1 MTIAHKID
9 TYKDMLKVSTYSVNK
24 QDSFISVIKE
34 HFNNIDFFE
43 GLVNSKDKYIFNI
56 KDCRLDKKN
65 KDIET
70 IYELS
75 EKNEN
80 KINNIKKELKNIL
93 LEENIQI

>member
-9 TYKDMLKVSTYSVNK
+9 TYKDMLKISTYSVNK

-43 GLVNSKDKYIFNI
+43 ELVNSKNKYIFNI
-56 KDCRLDKKN
+56 RDCRLNKKN
-65 KDIET
+65 KDIEI

-75 EKNEN
+75 EKNKY
-80 KINNIKKELKNIL
+80 KIKNIKEEFKKKLM
-93 LEENIQI
+93 EENIQI

>member
-9 TYKDMLKVSTYSVNK
+9 TYKDMLKISTYSVNK

-43 GLVNSKDKYIFNI
+43 KLVNSKNKYIFNI

-65 KDIET
+65 KDIEL
-70 IYELS
+70 IYELI
-75 EKNEN
+75 EKNKY
-80 KINNIKKELKNIL
+80 KINNIKEEFKKKLM
-93 LEENIQI
+93 EENIQI

>member
-9 TYKDMLKVSTYSVNK
+9 TYKDMLKISTYSVNK

-43 GLVNSKDKYIFNI
+43 KLVNSKNKYIFNI
-56 KDCRLDKKN
+56 KDCRLNKKN
-65 KDIET
+65 KDIEL
-70 IYELS
+70 IYKIS
-75 EKNEN
+75 EKNKN
-80 KINNIKKELKNIL
+80 KINDIKEKFKKLL

>member
-9 TYKDMLKVSTYSVNK
+9 TYKDMLKVSTYSINK
-24 QDSFISVIKE
+24 EDSFNNIIKE

-43 GLVNSKDKYIFNI
+43 ELVNSKDKYIFNI

>member
-1 MTIAHKID
+1 MTIAYKID

-43 GLVNSKDKYIFNI
+43 ELVNSKDKYIFNI

>member
-9 TYKDMLKVSTYSVNK
+9 TYKDMLKISTYSINK

-43 GLVNSKDKYIFNI
+43 ELVNSKNKYIFDI
-56 KDCRLDKKN
+56 RECRLDKKN
-65 KDIET
+65 KDIEI

-75 EKNEN
+75 EKNKY
-80 KINNIKKELKNIL
+80 KIKNIKEEFKKKLM
-93 LEENIQI
+93 EENIQI

>member
-9 TYKDMLKVSTYSVNK
+9 TYKDILKISTYSIGK
-24 QDSFISVIKE
+24 TDSFNDIIKE

-43 GLVNSKDKYIFNI
+43 ELVNSKNKYIFSI

-65 KDIET
+65 KDIEI
-70 IYELS
+70 IYELT
-75 EKNEN
+75 EIN
-80 KINNIKKELKNIL
+80 KYKLNNIKEEFKKIL

>member
-1 MTIAHKID
+1 MMIAHKID
-9 TYKDMLKVSTYSVNK
+9 TYKDILKISTYSVNK
-24 QDSFISVIKE
+24 EGSFISVIKE

-43 GLVNSKDKYIFNI
+43 QLVNSKGKYIFSI

-65 KDIET
+65 KDIEI
-70 IYELS
+70 IYELT

-80 KINNIKKELKNIL
+80 KINDLKEKFKKLL